1 MITDTGKRRVAIMV
15 GAGYFPGINTA
26 FIGAAMA
33 ANKMGWEVVGIRD
46 GFEGLLHPEKY
57 SDGGLISLS
66 PQLIE
71 NIDSAAGSIL
81 GQSARIDPFNVRTI
95 NEFDMVEEVDMSDV
109 LLERLKEE
117 NIDSLIGIVGAKGLS
132 ILYKLHLKGLSVVSI
147 PRSLENEVA
156 GTLVCFGFNTA
167 LTTTIEMLDRA
178 KQAARAARKIAVV
191 EVQGRQAGWIALQAG
206 ISVGADAILIPEIAC
221 DLKDVASALKE
232 KMSVERSFG
241 LVVVAEGAK
250 IINQTQKEHP
260 ENTLKATLSPLATG
274 EDSNY
279 VINKSGEAAENVAR
293 ELQLRIAE
301 ECYPLIIGP
310 WVRGG
315 TPSSVDRQLGVA
327 YGAGAIQALKE
338 EKSGVM
344 VSFVPPEIRFVEL
357 ADAIN
362 KVRTVSADNEFLK
375 TAELLGIYFG
385 K

>member
-1 MITDTGKRRVAIMV
+1 MSKNIGRKRIAIMV

-33 ANKMGWEVVGIRD
+33 ANKMGWEVIGIRD

-57 SDGGLISLS
+57 PDGGLIKLS

-71 NIDSAAGSIL
+71 NIDPAAGSIL

-95 NEFDMVEEVDMSDV
+95 NEFEMVEEVDMSDL

-117 NIDSLIGIVGAKGLS
+117 NIDSLIGVVGAKGLS
-132 ILYKLHLKGLSVVSI
+132 ILYKLHLKGLKVVSI
-147 PRSLENEVA
+147 PRSIENEIA

-191 EVQGRQAGWIALQAG
+191 EVQGAQAGWIALQAG
-206 ISVGADAILIPEIAC
+206 ISAGADAILIPERAC
-221 DLKDVASALKE
+221 DLKNVAAVLKE
-232 KMSVERSFG
+232 KMSVERPFG

-250 IINQTQKEHP
+250 IKNKAKNENP

-274 EDSNY
+274 EASDY
-279 VINKSGEAAENVAR
+279 VINKSGQAAENVAS
-293 ELQLRIAE
+293 ELQLLIAE
-301 ECYPLIIGP
+301 ETYPLVVGP

-327 YGAGAIQALKE
+327 YGSGAIKALKE
-338 EKSGVM
+338 EKNGVM
-344 VSFVPPEIRFVEL
+344 VSFVPPDIKFVEL

-362 KVRTVSADNEFLK
+362 KVRIVADDNEFLK
-375 TAELLGIYFG
+375 TADLLGIYLG